1 MSFRAPARNELCSLR
16 GVLTTK
22 GSQRLPRFARND
34 KRLMT
39 FERKKLGKLGEDIA
53 CELLR
58 KSGYKILERNFS
70 TKVGEIDIVA
80 VENNE
85 LVLVE
90 VKTRFPGQ
98 FSLPEEAVTP
108 FKIHHIARA
117 GEYYQLLHP

>member
-1 MSFRAPARNELCSLR
+1 
-16 GVLTTK
+16 
-22 GSQRLPRFARND
+22 
-34 KRLMT
+34 MT
-39 FERKKLGKLGEDIA
+39 FERKRLGQLGEDIA
-53 CELLR
+53 VKLLL

-80 VENNE
+80 QDGQD

-117 GEYYQLLHP
+117 GEYYQLLHPNKLDGPRIDVVAIEFGVDGKVKREEIIKSITS